1 MYIFMVYG
9 SSFVVLFKRFYT
21 DPIKQEAKKKREW
34 RTGASNDCFL

>member
-21 DPIKQEAKKKREW
+21 DPIKQEAKKKRE
-34 RTGASNDCFL
+34 